1 MLGGS
6 KNGHQLPIPPNLPKP
21 NIWIF
26 KLTWFKITQFN
37 YLIIDNKQLKSTLAI
52 LTKKRPRKRSGK
64 N

>member
-1 MLGGS
+1 MLCGS
-6 KNGHQLPIPPNLPKP
+6 KNGHQLPIPSNFPKP

-26 KLTWFKITQFN
+26 KLTWVQN
-37 YLIIDNKQLKSTLAI
+37 YSIQLAIDHKQLKPTLTI